1 MPRKPRERAGITLDA
16 KDLKT
21 VQLLK
26 EHLEK
31 QHPMR
36 MNMTD
41 IVRYCL
47 NEKLK
52 QVGLDHGR

>member
-16 KDLKT
+16 KDLQT
-21 VQLLK
+21 IESLK
-26 EHLEK
+26 SHFEK
-31 QHPMR
+31 AHPVR
-36 MNMTD
+36 WNMTD

-52 QVGLDHGR
+52 QVSLNDGR